1 MKGTWLTLTLLGI
14 VLTTTG
20 LAVAQTK
27 SLPPPTATVTMTS
40 TAGAFDKLPPG
51 EQKIARALF
60 DAQKTPTTA
69 GAATPLTLN
78 QIAGLKQQHQGWGEV
93 FKQMKAQGLV
103 TDKNLGQ
110 VVSRFEQHSNGAS
123 KGDTGGLTTGTGRD
137 AGRNDSGIS
146 TGAGHGNQSGG
157 GSSSAGVSHGGGRG
171 R

>member
-14 VLTTTG
+14 VLATTG

-27 SLPPPTATVTMTS
+27 LSPTPKATVTTTS

-60 DAQKTPTTA
+60 DAQKTATA
-69 GAATPLTLN
+69 PNAASPLTLD
-78 QIAGLKQQHQGWGEV
+78 QIAALKQRHQGWGEV

-123 KGDTGGLTTGTGRD
+123 KGDTGGVTTGTGRD
-137 AGRNDSGIS
+137 AGHSDSGIS
-146 TGAGHGNQSGG
+146 TGAGHGTQSGG
-157 GSSSAGVSHGGGRG
+157 GPSSSGVNRGGGRG